1 MCLSGQPGGGI
12 SVKIF
17 IEDILNR
24 YRWFPLSKN
33 RLVVSIHTF

>member
-17 IEDILNR
+17 IEDILHR
-24 YRWFPLSKN
+24 YRWYP
-33 RLVVSIHTF
+33 T